1 MQVSIDYYSRP
12 QLFLLYLGNQQDKFQ
27 LPSPAISGQTYFMYQ
42 FELIEDNKKRK
53 WKIVPFVETFCKIV

>member
-53 WKIVPFVETFCKIV
+53 

>member
-42 FELIEDNKKRK
+42 FELIEDNKKK
-53 WKIVPFVETFCKIV
+53 EMKDCAFCRNIL